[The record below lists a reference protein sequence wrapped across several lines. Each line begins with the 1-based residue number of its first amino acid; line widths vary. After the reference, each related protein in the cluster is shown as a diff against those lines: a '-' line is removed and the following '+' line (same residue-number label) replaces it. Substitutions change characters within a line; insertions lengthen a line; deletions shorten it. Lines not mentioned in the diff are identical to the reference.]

1 MVHVPPSEIRI
12 IGCLVFFVHVYSFP
26 VKSVSVAIKH
36 LSVCG
41 NGGEIAE
48 VFGGLFS

>member
-1 MVHVPPSEIRI
+1 MAHVPPSEIRI
-12 IGCLVFFVHVYSFP
+12 IGWFFLVHVYSFP

-36 LSVCG
+36 LSIRG

-48 VFGGLFS
+48 VFGGPFS